1 MSSRSNFEKHA
12 PKFVDPNVSLEEK
25 LKLATEEVRDKIEVV
40 HSSEYGNFLK
50 AYFPAFKQLLTETKP
65 QSTETEEHKL
75 RNVLLEILNR
85 LPHNE
90 VLR

>member
-40 HSSEYGNFLK
+40 HSSEYG
-50 AYFPAFKQLLTETKP
+50 
-65 QSTETEEHKL
+65 
-75 RNVLLEILNR
+75 
-85 LPHNE
+85 
-90 VLR
+90 